1 MIRHIDYHV
10 AFFIFHPI
18 LVRCWQKTN
27 APSLK
32 DLCKENER
40 KQQIHV
46 IGIFLSPKGH
56 NSFKNCS
63 FVPKIKLDLDISMI
77 NVYMYIK
84 FLYVQPLQSKWTVTV
99 GRSTYRQTNS
109 SRAICPPFFEG
120 DNKNALSNFYE
131 NKICITENNN
141 GNVNDYFQQLWSHVK
156 PIPDPWGSWFK
167 TNLPVT

>member
-63 FVPKIKLDLDISMI
+63 FVPKIKLNLDISMI

-84 FLYVQPLQSKWTVTV
+84 FLYVQPLK
-99 GRSTYRQTNS
+99 
-109 SRAICPPFFEG
+109 
-120 DNKNALSNFYE
+120 K
-131 NKICITENNN
+131 
-141 GNVNDYFQQLWSHVK
+141 
-156 PIPDPWGSWFK
+156 
-167 TNLPVT
+167 